1 LALSDSLTRLGGG
14 PHTLRTRLIVIGTV
28 AVIAVLLLILVSVG
42 GRLSRAP
49 APPPQKKATSP
60 DSFTPTPAQLQ
71 TLVIAPVAELN
82 FRTELV
88 TDGKIAVNGNTS
100 TPVFSP
106 FSGRVTRILANPG
119 DTVAKGAPLVAVEAT
134 EFIQAQNDLIAAT
147 AALDAA
153 RAQLTQAELIEKRK
167 HALFE
172 AKGGSLQDWQ
182 QSQSDLVAAQSA
194 HQSAEIA
201 LAAVRNRLRVL
212 GKTEADVKALESTKS
227 MDAAAVVVSPIAGT
241 VTDRQVGLG
250 QYIQSGA
257 STPVFTVSN
266 LSSVWLVGNVRE
278 ADAPAIRRGMPA
290 EVTVLALPGK
300 VFKAKLAYVAP
311 TVDPVTRRVAV
322 RAEVENPNGE
332 LKPEMFAT
340 FGIIT
345 GGESKAPAIPE
356 SAIVYE
362 GQDARIWVEKPD
374 GSLSVRKINVGRNFG
389 NMFEALSGVKAGD
402 KIVTRGTLFIDRAA
416 KGE

>member
-1 LALSDSLTRLGGG
+1 MSRLGKGPLTRRTQVMLILGVAVVAVVLLFLVSLGGRFLG
-14 PHTLRTRLIVIGTV
+14 PP
-28 AVIAVLLLILVSVG
+28 
-42 GRLSRAP
+42 P
-49 APPPQKKATSP
+49 APPKKATSP
-60 DSFTPTPAQLQ
+60 DSFAPTPAQLQ
-71 TLVIAPVAELN
+71 TLTLAPVAELN
-82 FRTELV
+82 FRTELM

-106 FSGRVTRILANPG
+106 FSGRVTRVIANPG
-119 DTVAKGAPLVAVEAT
+119 DSVAKGAPLLAVEAT

-153 RAQLTQAELIEKRK
+153 HAQLTQAELVEKRK
-167 HALFE
+167 HALFD

-194 HQSAEIA
+194 HQSADIA
-201 LAAVRNRLRVL
+201 LAAVRNRLRVF
-212 GKTEADVKALESTKS
+212 GKSDADVSTLESSKK

-257 STPVFTVSN
+257 STPVFTVAN
-266 LSSVWLVGNVRE
+266 LASVWLVGNVRE
-278 ADAPAIRRGMPA
+278 PDAPAIRRGMPI

-300 VFKAKLAYVAP
+300 VFKAKLTFVAP

-332 LKPEMFAT
+332 LKPEMFAS
-340 FGIIT
+340 FSIIT
-345 GGESKAPAIPE
+345 GNESKAPAVPE

-362 GQDARIWVEKPD
+362 GQEARIWVEKAD
-374 GSLSVRKINVGRNFG
+374 GTLGLRQIRTGRNFG
-389 NMFEALSGVKAGD
+389 NMLEAVSGVKAGE
-402 KIVTRGTLFIDRAA
+402 KIVTGGTLFIDRAA

>member
-1 LALSDSLTRLGGG
+1 LALSDSLSRLGGG
-14 PHTLRTRLIVIGTV
+14 PLARRTQVMLILGV
-28 AVIAVLLLILVSVG
+28 AVVAVALLFLVSLG
-42 GRLSRAP
+42 GRFLGPPP
-49 APPPQKKATSP
+49 APPKKATSP
-60 DSFTPTPAQLQ
+60 DSFAPTPAQLR
-71 TLVIAPVAELN
+71 TLVVTPVAELN
-82 FRTELV
+82 FRTELM

-106 FSGRVTRILANPG
+106 FSGRVTRVIANPG
-119 DTVAKGAPLVAVEAT
+119 DTVATGAPLLAVEAT

-147 AALDAA
+147 ATLDSA
-153 RAQLTQAELIEKRK
+153 RAALTQAELIEKRK

-194 HQSAEIA
+194 HQSADIA
-201 LAAVRNRLRVL
+201 LAAVRNRLRVF
-212 GKTEADVKALESTKS
+212 GKSDADVNSLESSKK
-227 MDAAAVVVSPIAGT
+227 MDASAVVVSPIAGT

-257 STPVFTVSN
+257 SNPVFTVSN
-266 LSSVWLVGNVRE
+266 LASVWLVGNVRE
-278 ADAPAIRRGMPA
+278 ADAPAIRRGMPV
-290 EVTVLALPGK
+290 EVSVLALPGQ
-300 VFKAKLAYVAP
+300 VFKAKLTYVAP

-322 RAEVENPNGE
+322 RAEVENPNSV
-332 LKPEMFAT
+332 LKPEMFAN

-345 GGESKAPAIPE
+345 GNESKAPAIPD

-362 GQDARIWVEKPD
+362 GQEARIWVEKAD
-374 GSLSVRKINVGRNFG
+374 GTLGLRQIRIGRNFG
-389 NMFEALSGVKAGD
+389 NMFEAVSGVKAGE
-402 KIVTRGTLFIDRAA
+402 KIVTSGTLFIDRAA